1 MRNRLAA
8 PIALALAAGIWGGTY
23 VFSGWL
29 LGGGWFTPFGLLFL
43 RLAITFLV
51 LLPFLPVKRLPRS
64 EWGAAIVLGGV
75 GFLLSLGG
83 QFVGTAWAG
92 AATGSLLTATSP
104 AFILLFAGPLLGER
118 LERRQWMAVGL
129 ASLGVLLVVVAGDAQ
144 ATSPAEFWSAL
155 VTTLSGGGRALIG
168 KLLLIGAGL
177 TWGLYTVLAKRFS
190 ARHGALATT
199 AWACLTGAL
208 WNLPVVL
215 VTGLA
220 SGGGPFSGLG
230 RSVTLWTPTVWVGL
244 FYIAV
249 VSTVV
254 AFLLWNWGFDR
265 MAAGRGAPYFF
276 LQPVVGGLL
285 GWLLLGER
293 LGAGFLVG
301 GLLIGV
307 GVMLVEGGSSP
318 TRDPDL

>member
-8 PIALALAAGIWGGTY
+8 PLALATAAGIWGGTY
-23 VFSGWL
+23 VFSGYL
-29 LGGGWFTPFGLLFL
+29 LNGGWFTPFGLLFL

-51 LLPFLPVKRLPRS
+51 LLPFLPVKRLARS
-64 EWGAAIVLGGV
+64 EWGAAIALGGV

-104 AFILLFAGPLLGER
+104 AFILLYAGPLLGER
-118 LERRQWMAVGL
+118 LERRQWLAVGL
-129 ASLGVLLVVVAGDAQ
+129 ASLGVLLVVVAGEAQ
-144 ATSPAEFWSAL
+144 TLSPAALWSVL
-155 VTTLSGGGRALIG
+155 VTTLSGGGRSLLG
-168 KLLLIGAGL
+168 KLMLVGAGL

-215 VTGLA
+215 MTG
-220 SGGGPFSGLG
+220 FG
-230 RSVTLWTPTVWVGL
+230 RSITLWTPTVWVGL

-254 AFLLWNWGFDR
+254 AFLLWNWGFER
-265 MAAGRGAPYFF
+265 MEAGQGAPYFF
-276 LQPVVGGLL
+276 LQPVVGGVL
-285 GWLLLGER
+285 GWLLLGEH
-293 LGAGFLVG
+293 LGLGFLLG

-307 GVMLVEGGSSP
+307 GVMLVESR
-318 TRDPDL
+318 T